1 MYPCGLET
9 APSRSHSLPR
19 CCSSLLSSE
28 QGRGTCTYLHP
39 GTGTYTRLLRRAKCY
54 KTKTNGNVLLLIVP
68 TIWKQFKLQFWDH
81 PYPPFHK
88 VDHVYNTRRADHGLV
103 CQDGPHGLCHTE
115 LWSQWREKRLDLFPD
130 QPRRKK
136 KKKANMMIKSRLCLI
151 KSAQS
156 A

>member
-19 CCSSLLSSE
+19 CCSSPLSSE

-54 KTKTNGNVLLLIVP
+54 KTQKQMGMCYYWLFWQSGNISNSS
-68 TIWKQFKLQFWDH
+68 WDH

-88 VDHVYNTRRADHGLV
+88 VDHVYNARRADHGLV

-130 QPRRKK
+130 QPRWK